1 MPRKQITKIL
11 FLVLIAVVF
20 YSSFIQPWI
29 SFAQETPATVQAD
42 KTETVIGISCA
53 WYEIFCHLS
62 RFFSWILE
70 TIGYL
75 ISYIAVLFI
84 ALAAGFIQVLIEMSR
99 DLLSNIFIQT
109 GFKIVLNLVNLGFI
123 LTIIII
129 AFSTILRFQ
138 TYGAKQLLWKLII
151 AVILV
156 NFSLTIAG
164 VIIDFTNVIS
174 LYFLD
179 GASPGNIE
187 KFGDNLANSLNLEK
201 LGLLNI
207 NNQDFTAGLGKGLLI
222 MLMSVASLFSTAIF
236 SVLLAIVFWG
246 TAFMILIRNIY
257 IAILLILMPLVW
269 LFWIFPNLS
278 HLWNKWWSNFIR
290 WTFFLPAAMFFIYLS
305 IFSSQQIGEIV
316 NKSQNLSSVQAASNL
331 TNFNPG
337 GITVLLQIVLQIG
350 ILVGGLIAAN
360 SLGISGASATLGAA
374 KGVKNWAVG
383 KVGKIAMAPVKP
395 LAQRASDLLN
405 KPTFSWIPGAKGAAA
420 KLAEAGARNKEVEEY
435 QKTNLN
441 SLTPA
446 QREQIYKSG
455 PPMGVV
461 AKSALLSSA
470 AKEGKLKQLLE
481 GENLT
486 PEQKEKRLNQFV
498 TAAERTHRGM
508 EVKDIPE
515 IKDIKNTDI
524 PLFAKI
530 TGQSIK
536 DIVEKTTPKDIA
548 KQSSEAL
555 ANPELLASLNNKQ
568 IEQAAKT
575 GVTAILNQLKVGV
588 ATLKTQQPNHP
599 NVQLIEEGIAFQGKK
614 PTPEESEK
622 LREQKRLE
630 KIRSQDEF
638 FFKQKT
644 AYEITV

>member
-1 MPRKQITKIL
+1 M
-11 FLVLIAVVF
+11 
-20 YSSFIQPWI
+20 
-29 SFAQETPATVQAD
+29 
-42 KTETVIGISCA
+42 
-53 WYEIFCHLS
+53 
-62 RFFSWILE
+62 
-70 TIGYL
+70 
-75 ISYIAVLFI
+75 
-84 ALAAGFIQVLIEMSR
+84 
-99 DLLSNIFIQT
+99 
-109 GFKIVLNLVNLGFI
+109 
-123 LTIIII
+123 
-129 AFSTILRFQ
+129 
-138 TYGAKQLLWKLII
+138 
-151 AVILV
+151 
-156 NFSLTIAG
+156 
-164 VIIDFTNVIS
+164 
-174 LYFLD
+174 
-179 GASPGNIE
+179 
-187 KFGDNLANSLNLEK
+187 
-201 LGLLNI
+201 
-207 NNQDFTAGLGKGLLI
+207 
-222 MLMSVASLFSTAIF
+222 
-236 SVLLAIVFWG
+236 
-246 TAFMILIRNIY
+246 
-257 IAILLILMPLVW
+257 
-269 LFWIFPNLS
+269 
-278 HLWNKWWSNFIR
+278 
-290 WTFFLPAAMFFIYLS
+290 
-305 IFSSQQIGEIV
+305 
-316 NKSQNLSSVQAASNL
+316 
-331 TNFNPG
+331 
-337 GITVLLQIVLQIG
+337 G

-360 SLGISGASATLGAA
+360 SLGITGASAALGAA

-638 FFKQKT
+638 SKSIREKRAGGEFT
-644 AYEITV
+644 